1 METEIGPMGS
11 LCQMDS
17 EAPWGAE
24 GAAGVK
30 DNPGV
35 SGFSNCM

>member
-11 LCQMDS
+11 LCQMDRK
-17 EAPWGAE
+17 AACGAE
-24 GAAGVK
+24 GAAGVE

-35 SGFSNCM
+35 SGFRNCM